1 MMKAS
6 AFSVLLLAL
15 IMSPAAV
22 RAQSEVTNQ
31 HLFDT
36 IPFLP
41 EHYSRRVEQ
50 FQKQP
55 VRAGKIMF
63 LGDSITEMGKWGQ
76 LLGDTT
82 VVNRGIGGDITY
94 GVLKRLDDVIR
105 HRPSKLFIMI
115 GVNDIGKDIPDE
127 VIADNVREIIQ
138 RVQAGSPN
146 TEIYLQ
152 SILPVNTDYP
162 GFPQHYAKED
172 HVVHTN
178 ALLRIVAAATH
189 TPYVDVYAQLLDSHQ
204 RMDVKYALDG
214 LHINPAGY
222 DAWVKYLEELGYL

>member
-1 MMKAS
+1 MKLR
-6 AFSVLLLAL
+6 VLGVLCLSLVMFPTAAL
-15 IMSPAAV
+15 
-22 RAQSEVTNQ
+22 AQSEVTNQ

-41 EHYSRRVEQ
+41 EHYTQRVEQ

-55 VRAGKIMF
+55 VAVGKIMF

-94 GVLKRLDDVIR
+94 GVLKRMGDVIQR
-105 HRPSKLFIMI
+105 RPSKLFIMI

-127 VIADNVREIIQ
+127 VIADNVRQIIQ
-138 RVQAGSPN
+138 RVQTGSPE
-146 TEIYLQ
+146 TKIYLQ
-152 SILPVNTDYP
+152 SILPVNADYP
-162 GFPQHYAKED
+162 NFPQHYAKPA

-178 ALLRIVAAATH
+178 RLLRIVADAMQV
-189 TPYVDVYAQLLDSHQ
+189 PYVDLYSQLLDSQQ
-204 RMDVKYALDG
+204 RMDAKYALDG
-214 LHINPAGY
+214 LHINPRGY
-222 DAWVKYLEELGYL
+222 GVWIGYLRQLGYL